1 MATLRTRK
9 ITRDKLAT
17 FLPSHELIKAFEN
30 LIQDVEEVVPD
41 ANISQDTAD
50 SALSEAAAARA
61 VAESVKKLVLAL
73 GAAPPP
79 APAARSE
86 PVDDLASQVATLQS
100 LVARLTQRVENLEE
114 GPTP

>member
-9 ITRDKLAT
+9 ITRDKLAS

-30 LIQDVEEVVPD
+30 LIQDVEEVVPET
-41 ANISQDTAD
+41 NISQDTAD

-61 VAESVKKLVLAL
+61 IAESVKKLVLAL

-79 APAARSE
+79 E
-86 PVDDLASQVATLQS
+86 PVSRKEQVDELITQVATLQS

>member
-9 ITRDKLAT
+9 ITRDKLAS

-41 ANISQDTAD
+41 TNISQDTAD

-61 VAESVKKLVLAL
+61 VAESVKKLVLAF
-73 GAAPPP
+73 GASPPP
-79 APAARSE
+79 APAERSK
-86 PVDDLASQVATLQS
+86 PVDDLTAQIATLYS

-114 GPTP
+114 RPTP